1 MKNWLLL
8 LLPAFCSQSPA
19 IEQKDCAAALVRV
32 QRVYVDQLGGPNA
45 SDQMRDILIAALQN
59 SKLFTVTENPER
71 ADAVMKGSSDDVTFT
86 DEHHSS
92 ETIGA
97 HIQNGASQTGKS
109 RIFNGAGLTDNESSS
124 SRERKHEARASVR
137 LVGAN
142 GDVIWSTTQESS
154 GAKFRG
160 AMADIADKIVVKLA
174 QEIEKAR
181 KTVASSPQPSQP

>member
-1 MKNWLLL
+1 MKLFPLFL
-8 LLPAFCSQSPA
+8 FLAFSVESPA
-19 IEQKDCAAALVRV
+19 IELKDCAAALVRI
-32 QRVYVDQLGGPNA
+32 QRVYVDQLGGPNG

-59 SKLFTVTENPER
+59 SKLFAITENPER
-71 ADAVMKGSSDDVTFT
+71 ADAIMKGSSDDVTFV

-92 ETIGA
+92 ETLGA
-97 HIQNGASQTGKS
+97 HIQNGVSQTGKS
-109 RIFNGAGLTDNESSS
+109 RAYTGAGLTDNESSS

-137 LVGAN
+137 LVRAN

-160 AMADIADKIVVKLA
+160 AMADIADKIVVKLS

-181 KTVASSPQPSQP
+181 RTVVSSPQTSQP